1 MQAKSIIAPKFTK
14 HYVEYDNMKYFRENA
29 HIVELGSYGEKKDPA
44 GARAYLDKRANI
56 KSDAL
61 AGNIKFVT
69 SVDIDWR
76 EATSGEAGLS
86 AFLPVFGL
94 NGSAAVQT
102 SLNKAETGK
111 IKLMFFEIPELA
123 LMKMLNGDADG
134 ARKFLA
140 DEGNDARVCSGV
152 WLWAEAELAAHFQ
165 TSTTVTASVT
175 GDSAGLIITAKGD
188 KHGTETIAP
197 LAGSTCAYRLHKV
210 KKWTDRHKTK
220 VDEVETDFKG
230 NG

>member
-1 MQAKSIIAPKFTK
+1 MQAKSIIAPKFTT
-14 HYVEYDNMKYFRENA
+14 HYFEYDNMKYFRENA
-29 HIVELGSYGEKKDPA
+29 HVVECGSYGEKKDPI
-44 GARAYLDKRANI
+44 GARAYLDVRAKI
-56 KSDAL
+56 KADAL

-69 SVDIDWR
+69 AVDINWQ
-76 EATSGEAGLS
+76 ETTTGEAGLS

-102 SLNKAETGK
+102 SFEKAKSGK
-111 IKLMFFEIPELA
+111 TKVMFFEIPEFA
-123 LMKMLNGDADG
+123 LMKMLNTDADG

-152 WLWAEAELAAHFQ
+152 WLWAEAELATHFQ

-175 GDSAGLIITAKGD
+175 GESAGLTITGKGG
-188 KHGTETIAP
+188 KYGTETISP
-197 LAGSTCAYRLHKV
+197 LPGSTCAYRLHKV